1 MELVK
6 RDKKNI
12 TTRMALLLGFIPMVN
27 NINIVVVSAILAI
40 ILIKTNIINNGVK
53 KRFNIGEVFIYN
65 LKCMILY
72 YLVAFTIT
80 LFTYSEVLN
89 IFQIRNNNGLLDYAF
104 MLLDPKIILISISI
118 TLSSYICSLKHS
130 KSGILSII
138 LAIINT
144 ALLIYIIKF

>member
-12 TTRMALLLGFIPMVN
+12 TTRIALLLGFIPMVN
-27 NINIVVVSAILAI
+27 NVSIVIVSAILAI
-40 ILIKTNIINNGVK
+40 ILIKANTINNGVK

-72 YLVAFTIT
+72 YLVSFTIT

-118 TLSSYICSLKHS
+118 TLSSYICSLKYSRS
-130 KSGILSII
+130 KILSII
-138 LAIINT
+138 LGIINT